1 MMAFKIICFA
11 ILGAILGLVSFY
23 TMSHIVVMALGTIW
37 RPLGIDDIAPLAPIY
52 VGLIT
57 AVIGPPF
64 GAYFGATLAI
74 RSRGYSV
81 GDYYRSIRA
90 FLINT

>member
-23 TMSHIVVMALGTIW
+23 AMSHIVVMALGTIW
-37 RPLGIDDIAPLAPIY
+37 QPLGIDDIAPVAPIY

-57 AVIGPPF
+57 TVTGLPI
-64 GAYFGATLAI
+64 GAYFGATLAMW
-74 RSRGYSV
+74 SRGYSF
-81 GDYYRSIRA
+81 GDYYRSIRD
-90 FLINT
+90 FFVNT